1 MFVSLT
7 LGSIGNNNFQLSSPF
22 GVVQDPISKTLYVVD
37 YGNQRVMSYAQGS
50 LAGSRVAGGSVA
62 GLNTTLLINPTGI
75 YLDSVTNSL
84 FIANFG
90 AYNIVRWPLGASSW
104 TLVAGSINGSLGS
117 STTLLS
123 LPTGVTLDPM
133 GNVYVADAGN
143 SRIQFFPAG
152 QTVGTTIAGM
162 SGFAGSNASQLL
174 SPYTVRL
181 DSQLNLYVADT
192 GNNRV
197 QKYLRY

>member
-1 MFVSLT
+1 M
-7 LGSIGNNNFQLSSPF
+7 
-22 GVVQDPISKTLYVVD
+22 
-37 YGNQRVMSYAQGS
+37 
-50 LAGSRVAGGSVA
+50 GSRVAGGTVS
-62 GLNTTLLINPTGI
+62 GLNTTLLIHPTGI

-84 FIANFG
+84 VIANFG

-104 TLVAGSINGSLGS
+104 TLVAGSTNGSLGS
-117 STTLLS
+117 SSTLLS
-123 LPTGVTLDPM
+123 LPTGVALDPM

-143 SRIQFFPAG
+143 SRIQFFPSG
-152 QTVGTTIAGM
+152 QTVGSTMAGM
-162 SGFAGSNASQLL
+162 SGISGSNASQFL

-197 QKYLRY
+197 QKF